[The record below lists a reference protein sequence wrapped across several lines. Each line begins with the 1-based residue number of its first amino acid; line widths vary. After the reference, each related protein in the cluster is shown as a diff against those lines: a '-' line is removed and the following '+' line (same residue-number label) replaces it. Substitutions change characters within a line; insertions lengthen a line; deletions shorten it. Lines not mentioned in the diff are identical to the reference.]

1 MELFIPSLVVLILG
15 ALFGFV
21 LLPKLSPYVL
31 GGLAIAMFGL
41 GLWQHYTMFPYE
53 YKVSMATEV
62 LKEYSGFIMLVAII
76 FAGTVSVLY
85 MHGGNPPAA
94 GDVMPELPAM
104 PNMMGPSNNAKNNS
118 GGIFN
123 LGGNNAK
130 PANGAANGMLG
141 AVTNAFNGVKN
152 AVTNG
157 VTNAT
162 GNAKPTNNAKK
173 NNLASPSFKTV

>member
-1 MELFIPSLVVLILG
+1 
-15 ALFGFV
+15 
-21 LLPKLSPYVL
+21 
-31 GGLAIAMFGL
+31 MFGL

>member
-21 LLPKLSPYVL
+21 LLPRLSPYVL

-53 YKVSMATEV
+53 YKASMATDV
-62 LKEYSGFIMLVAII
+62 LKQYSGFIMLVAVI

-104 PNMMGPSNNAKNNS
+104 PNIMGSSNNAKNNS

-141 AVTNAFNGVKN
+141 AVTNAFNGLKN
-152 AVTNG
+152 AV
-157 VTNAT
+157 
-162 GNAKPTNNAKK
+162 NAKPANNAKK

>member
-21 LLPKLSPYVL
+21 LLPRLSPYVL
-31 GGLAIAMFGL
+31 GALAIAMFGL

-53 YKVSMATEV
+53 YKASMATDI
-62 LKEYSGFIMLVAII
+62 LKEYSGFIMLVAVI

-85 MHGGNPPAA
+85 IHGGNPPAA
-94 GDVMPELPAM
+94 GDMMPELPAM
-104 PNMMGPSNNAKNNS
+104 ANMMGPSNNAKNNS

-123 LGGNNAK
+123 LGGNAK
-130 PANGAANGMLG
+130 PANGAGNGMLG

-152 AVTNG
+152 AVSNG
-157 VTNAT
+157 VTNGA
-162 GNAKPTNNAKK
+162 NAKPANNAKK